1 MLSFGTSLAHHCVM
15 TVQNAWPAEDLAL
28 WRHYMKGARIS
39 TLGQG
44 DQVLSDHVWQS
55 MLFG

>member
-1 MLSFGTSLAHHCVM
+1 MNSYLAHHYIM
-15 TVQNAWPAEDLAL
+15 DVQNVYPAEDSAL
-28 WRHYMKGARIS
+28 WWYYMKGARIS